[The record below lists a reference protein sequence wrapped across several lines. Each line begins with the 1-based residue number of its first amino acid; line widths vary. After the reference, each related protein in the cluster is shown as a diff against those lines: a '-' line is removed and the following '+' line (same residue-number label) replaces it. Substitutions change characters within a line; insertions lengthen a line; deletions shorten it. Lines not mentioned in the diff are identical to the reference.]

1 MDSKEFRKRFGE
13 MAKSYGFKSAFGG
26 CYKESSECIFVLEL
40 QKSYYGNQYY
50 LNVKIYIQGVFGKK
64 YIPDKGTLKKYMG
77 NIFNRQPSEYNFL
90 FDLEFA
96 MSDED
101 RIQTLKKFFDDFVV
115 PYEAKALSVSGIREL
130 AQEKR
135 ILLISNVKD
144 EMDRLYPQNV

>member
-26 CYKESSECIFVLEL
+26 CYKESSECIFVLLL
-40 QKSYYGNQYY
+40 QKSYYGNLYY
-50 LNVKIYIQGVFGKK
+50 LNVKTYIQGVFGKK
-64 YIPDKGTLKKYMG
+64 YIPDKGTMKKYMG